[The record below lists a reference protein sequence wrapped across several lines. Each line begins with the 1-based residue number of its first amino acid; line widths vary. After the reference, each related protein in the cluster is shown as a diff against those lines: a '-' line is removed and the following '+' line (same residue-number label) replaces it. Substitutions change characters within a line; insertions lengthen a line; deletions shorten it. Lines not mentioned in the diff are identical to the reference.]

1 MTHLPSLRFALSL
14 GLALS
19 ACNTEEI
26 APHQVAIQ
34 TTQSDPGQGALY
46 ILFSSTDATYAAAQ
60 AHLSTNPNLTQYHL
74 FVDGREVVYDSV
86 GSAVPVLVA
95 EGNENSAMYWA
106 GGMHHFEIA
115 ASGAPAIFAGD
126 GPIVG
131 GAVNR
136 LYLFGP
142 LDALQGRFTSYAFT
156 PPDGS
161 EHASVINLVRDGRSI
176 ELLSC
181 TDASHCAAVS
191 PALALGQ
198 IFEGDFPIVA
208 SDNERLSLSTTGAG
222 LGYRLLPS
230 PSLPAPPVIPLRQ
243 NDFVLGHT
251 TSVLTRPLNF
261 VGAPIYIAPEGNILE
276 EWN

>member
-1 MTHLPSLRFALSL
+1 MTHLPSLRLALSL

-26 APHQVAIQ
+26 APHQVAVEF
-34 TTQSDPGQGALY
+34 TQRDPGQGALF
-46 ILFSSTDATYAAAQ
+46 IFFTSTDATYAAEQ
-60 AHLSTNPNLTQYHL
+60 ARASTNPNLTEYHL
-74 FVDGREVVYDSV
+74 FVDGREVVYDNV
-86 GSAVPVLVA
+86 GSAVPVVVA
-95 EGNENSAMYWA
+95 EGDGNSASYWA

-115 ASGAPAIFAGD
+115 AAGAPAIFAGD

-136 LYLFGP
+136 LYLFGA
-142 LDALQGRFTSYAFT
+142 LDALQGRFTSYVFT

-161 EHASVINLVRDGRSI
+161 EHASVINLLRDGRSI

-181 TDASHCAAVS
+181 TDASHCTAVS
-191 PALALGQ
+191 PGLALGDT
-198 IFEGDFPIVA
+198 FEGDFPVVA
-208 SDNERLSLSTTGAG
+208 SDNEFSSLSTTGAG
-222 LGYRLLPS
+222 LGVRLVPTAL
-230 PSLPAPPVIPLRQ
+230 LPAPPIIPLGQ

-261 VGAPIYIAPEGNILE
+261 VGAPIYIAPEGNILVQ
-276 EWN
+276 WR